1 MPPPHQ
7 PPGTSVELGVGDGV
21 GIMVD
26 DIDGV
31 GVGIMVDDGEGMGL
45 PIMPPAPLVE
55 PPARAIGTSTAIE
68 STTTARAVSRV
79 LSLGFIR

>member
-1 MPPPHQ
+1 M
-7 PPGTSVELGVGDGV
+7 ELGVGDGV

-45 PIMPPAPLVE
+45 PIMPLELLYESRAL
-55 PPARAIGTSTAIE
+55 AIGTSAAAA
-68 STTTARAVSRV
+68 SATTARAVSEA